1 MNRQSAAVLVIR
13 LITEQIEHLR
23 IHDGTD
29 EIEGVIR
36 IADDHEQGRFPVS
49 EGVQLQFVVAHQLPQ
64 LRNVEGSK
72 SGTAANQDRFGRFAS
87 R

>member
-29 EIEGVIR
+29 KIEGVIR

-64 LRNVEGSK
+64 LCNVKGSK
-72 SGTAANQDRFGRFAS
+72 SRAAANQDRFGRLA
-87 R
+87 